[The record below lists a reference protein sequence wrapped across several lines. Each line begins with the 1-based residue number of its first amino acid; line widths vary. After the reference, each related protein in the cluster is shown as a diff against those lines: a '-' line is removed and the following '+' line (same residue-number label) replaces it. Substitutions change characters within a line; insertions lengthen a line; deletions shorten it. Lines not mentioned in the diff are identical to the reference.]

1 VGGDDQPAQAHA
13 DQPHA
18 DQPHAD
24 QPHAAQPHAA
34 QREPSQDAV
43 ERALALGPG
52 DVAAARARLAGRVLE
67 TPVLR
72 FPALDELAG
81 AELWLK
87 LENLQH
93 VGAFKARGA
102 LLALTRLD
110 PAARRRGVIT
120 YSSGN
125 HAQALALAAREFG
138 TTATIVMPVDAPAV
152 KVGGVRALGA
162 EVVFVGTT
170 SDARRDAAYELAHS
184 SGKPVVEPFDDEDV
198 LLGQATATA
207 ELLETLD
214 TRGVT
219 LDALLVP
226 TGGGGLLA
234 GACLAATDRGLAIH
248 PVEPAGC
255 DSMGQ
260 SLRAGRRVRVGPAPS
275 IADGLR
281 TVMPG
286 LRTFAIARRDAA
298 AGIVVDDDAMAGAL
312 LDLLEHG
319 KVLAEPSGA
328 AGLAAALTRTVPG
341 TPRRIGVI
349 VTGGNVDPRLVTR
362 LLADRHAA
370 G

>member
-1 VGGDDQPAQAHA
+1 MGGDDQPAQAHTAA
-13 DQPHA
+13 D
-18 DQPHAD
+18 D
-24 QPHAAQPHAA
+24 
-34 QREPSQDAV
+34 PSRNAV
-43 ERALALGPG
+43 ERALTLGPA
-52 DVAAARARLAGRVLE
+52 DVTSARAALAERVVQ

-72 FPALDELAG
+72 VPALDERAG

-110 PAARRRGVIT
+110 AAARGRGVVT

-125 HAQALALAAREFG
+125 HAQALALAARAFG
-138 TTATIVMPVDAPAV
+138 THATIVMPVDAPAV

-170 SDARRDAAYELAHS
+170 SDARRDAAYELARTQ
-184 SGKPVVEPFDDEDV
+184 GKPVVEPFDDEDV

-207 ELLETLD
+207 ELLDTLD
-214 TRGVT
+214 TRGVA

-234 GACLAATDRGLAIH
+234 GACLAASGRGIAIH
-248 PVEPAGC
+248 PVEPVGC

-260 SLRAGRRVRVGPAPS
+260 SLRANRRLRVGPAPS

-298 AGIVVDDDAMAGAL
+298 EGLVVDDQAMGAAV

-341 TPRRIGVI
+341 APRRIGVI
-349 VTGGNVDPRLVTR
+349 VTGGNVDPLLVAR

>member
-1 VGGDDQPAQAHA
+1 MGGDDQPAQAHT
-13 DQPHA
+13 DR
-18 DQPHAD
+18 D
-24 QPHAAQPHAA
+24 
-34 QREPSQDAV
+34 EPGRDAV
-43 ERALALGPG
+43 ERALSLGLA
-52 DVAAARARLAGRVLE
+52 DVAAARAALAGRVVE

-72 FPALDELAG
+72 VPALDRRAG

-93 VGAFKARGA
+93 IGAFKARGA

-110 PAARRRGVIT
+110 AAARGRGVIT

-125 HAQALALAAREFG
+125 HAQALALAARAFD
-138 TTATIVMPVDAPAV
+138 TRATIVMPVDAPAV

-170 SDARRDAAYELAHS
+170 SDARRAAAYELAHTH
-184 SGKPVVEPFDDEDV
+184 GKPVVEPFDDEDV

-214 TRGVT
+214 SQGVS

-234 GACLAATDRGLAIH
+234 GACLAATGRGIAIH
-248 PVEPAGC
+248 PVEPLGC

-260 SLRAGRRVRVGPAPS
+260 SLRADARLRVGPAPS

-281 TVMPG
+281 TVIPG
-286 LRTFAIARRDAA
+286 VRTFAIARRDAA
-298 AGIVVDDDAMAGAL
+298 SGIVVDDDAMAAAV

-328 AGLAAALTRTVPG
+328 AGLAAALNRTVPG

-349 VTGGNVDPRLVTR
+349 VTGGNVDPLLVAR